1 MIPNFYGNKTI
12 ENVTIA
18 LLDMFND
25 VYVQVLTSAGDE
37 VQNYRVPITVGPRS
51 KLYDIRKEGYT
62 SEGGTKY
69 YLQLPRMALS
79 FPSLSYDQNRAC
91 ATNNIRYFYATE
103 LEVQD
108 MDTFI
113 TDIQPT
119 PYNFEYT
126 LSIRTNT
133 MTEWTQIVEQFLPFF
148 NPAAYIRIRELSS
161 INIERDLKV
170 SIGSVSPVFE
180 NDPQSETTKRSIIC
194 DISLTVEGWL
204 YGSQDTFKIIKYID
218 SKYYIDQSS
227 ELGTSAVDVSY
238 YSTSGIGVTSA
249 GKPITSAIPDSS
261 VYSFSGESENSNLY
275 WFTSATNYDI

>member
-1 MIPNFYGNKTI
+1 MIPGYYGSNTI
-12 ENVTIA
+12 SNITIA
-18 LLDMFND
+18 LLNMFND
-25 VYVQVLTSAGDE
+25 VYVQVLTSAGEE
-37 VQNYRVPITVGPRS
+37 VQNYRVPITTGPRS
-51 KLYDIRKEGYT
+51 KLYDIRLENYIPN
-62 SEGGTKY
+62 GTKY

-79 FPSLSYDQNRAC
+79 FPSLSYDQNRAY
-91 ATNNIRYFYATE
+91 ATNNIRYFYAKN

-133 MTEWTQIVEQFLPFF
+133 MTEWTQIIEQFLPFF
-148 NPAAYIRIRELSS
+148 NPVAYIRIKELPS

-180 NDPQSETTKRSIIC
+180 NDPQSETTKRSIIS

-204 YGSQDTFKIIKYID
+204 YGSQDTSKIIKYID

-227 ELGTSAVDVSY
+227 GLGTSAVNVSY
-238 YSTSGIGVTSA
+238 YSTSGIGITSA
-249 GKPITSAIPDSS
+249 GEPITSAIPETSA
-261 VYSFSGESENSNLY
+261 YSFSGESENSDLY